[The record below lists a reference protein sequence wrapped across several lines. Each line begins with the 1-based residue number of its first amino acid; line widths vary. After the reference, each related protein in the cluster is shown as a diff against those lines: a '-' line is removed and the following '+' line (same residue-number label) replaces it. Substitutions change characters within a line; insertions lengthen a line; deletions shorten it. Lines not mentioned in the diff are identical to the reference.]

1 MPIMPQPDDALALS
15 LRTRRRTG
23 AIDAAEKAGR

>member
-15 LRTRRRTG
+15 LRTRRRAG
-23 AIDAAEKAGR
+23 AIVVSRKGRR